1 MTARCWPG
9 PGAQRAR
16 FPAANLQYCT
26 EARKSAEALR
36 ADCHGRFIGGAR
48 KERAQFPRRAGSCG
62 RGDSNLGLLR
72 QIRSGAAARRS
83 PLAERPGHPE
93 SSRGCHRRIS
103 RVAR

>member
-1 MTARCWPG
+1 MATVAARSWPG

-16 FPAANLQYCT
+16 LPAANLQYCT

-36 ADCHGRFIGGAR
+36 ADFHGRFIGGAR
-48 KERAQFPRRAGSCG
+48 KERPQFPRRAGSCC

-83 PLAERPGHPE
+83 PLA
-93 SSRGCHRRIS
+93 
-103 RVAR
+103 VAAGRNLTR